1 MIEMPWDNYKKYD
14 TGKMIGGI
22 YKKGRLKGQ
31 EEVIEVLQDLLKVSD
46 KNNFEKIME
55 RISIME
61 SDIQDIKRHL
71 RIDVIQKTVA

>member
-14 TGKMIGGI
+14 TGKMLGGI

-31 EEVIEVLQDLLKVSD
+31 EEVIGVLQDLLKVSD
-46 KNNFEKIME
+46 KNNFEKMME

-61 SDIQDIKRHL
+61 SDIQDIKRQL
-71 RIDVIQKTVA
+71 GIGVIQKTVV